1 MEPTMRSAMPSPL
14 TSPADDTEKPACSPF
29 DAPAMRKPVEP
40 FSANR
45 SRLEAKPPLARPN
58 TT

>member
-1 MEPTMRSAMPSPL
+1 MPSPL
-14 TSPADDTEKPACSPF
+14 TSPADDTEMPAWSL
-29 DAPAMRKPVEP
+29 DAAPAMLKPLAP
-40 FSANR
+40 FSADR